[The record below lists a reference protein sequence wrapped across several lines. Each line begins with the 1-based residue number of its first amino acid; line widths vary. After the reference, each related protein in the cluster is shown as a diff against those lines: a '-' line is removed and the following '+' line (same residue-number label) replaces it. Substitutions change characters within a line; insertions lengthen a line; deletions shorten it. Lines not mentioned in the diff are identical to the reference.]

1 MTARRDEVQV
11 SVMVTMHRRDG
22 YRYPESPELD
32 LDGEARGYKT
42 VRAAVHE
49 AVRRL
54 TRIGRNWPSTLPK
67 PLLGVIL
74 KPGRG

>member
-1 MTARRDEVQV
+1 MTARPDEVQV

-22 YRYPESPELD
+22 YWYPESPELD
-32 LDGEARGYKT
+32 LDGEARGYKIFR
-42 VRAAVHE
+42 VAVHE

-54 TRIGRNWPSTLPK
+54 TRIGRNSPPTFPI

-74 KPGRG
+74 RSGRD